1 MKIVTAA
8 EIRETE
14 RVQLTLH
21 ADLYVDAILGTGFK
35 PPVSGLYAEAIATL
49 NASTT
54 PVVAVDIPSGA
65 DADVIGPQTGAV
77 ARANAI
83 VTFTAPRPAH
93 VFGEL
98 TDWPTYVAPI
108 GSPDEAIT
116 SSLGLNVITAHDVAP
131 IFAPRTT

>member
-1 MKIVTAA
+1 VMAVHSSEEWK
-8 EIRETE
+8 TE

-21 ADLYVDAILGTGFK
+21 AELYIDAILGTGFK

-65 DADVIGPQTGAV
+65 DADVMGHQTGAV

-83 VTFTAPRPAH
+83 VTFTVPRSAH
-93 VFGEL
+93 RRWL
-98 TDWPTYVAPI
+98 SS
-108 GSPDEAIT
+108 GSHDGAARGNRCGHNLDA
-116 SSLGLNVITAHDVAP
+116 SS
-131 IFAPRTT
+131 